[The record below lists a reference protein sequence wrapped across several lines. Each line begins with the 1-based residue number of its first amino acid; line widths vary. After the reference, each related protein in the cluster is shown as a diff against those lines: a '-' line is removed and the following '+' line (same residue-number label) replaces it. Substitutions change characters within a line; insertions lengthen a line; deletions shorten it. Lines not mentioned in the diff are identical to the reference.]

1 MQSYANALVS
11 TFEDPEKILEQAVL
25 EMNDDLTKMRQA
37 TAQVS
42 FNHFILDLENYCFCS
57 ILVFLEVEKCYV
69 YTIFGTTKP
78 RKQCQAVPFRH
89 RWVTWLERLR

>member
-1 MQSYANALVS
+1 MQSYANAIIS

-42 FNHFILDLENYCFCS
+42 YNCSLSVCFDFD
-57 ILVFLEVEKCYV
+57 FLNLLCVLLSYLFFFE
-69 YTIFGTTKP
+69 
-78 RKQCQAVPFRH
+78 
-89 RWVTWLERLR
+89 